1 MKFRKTAFTLVEL
14 LVVVSII
21 SIFAS
26 LLFPAVQKS
35 REAARREACI
45 NNCEQLCLGL
55 HKFENVHGRIP
66 GGNTAPVNSRLTN
79 YFGPQLLLLPYLE
92 QGLAYSN
99 VNLDESIISTQNK
112 LALMAQPPV
121 LLCPSD
127 PHEGHNTITTANPA
141 LLSLGWTNY
150 HSNAGSWSHINGWDG
165 VFGPRLTEE
174 ERNSGGVGGG
184 GELLPLKLSE
194 ITDGL
199 SNTAAFTEVV
209 NGLGYSRARA
219 QKTDCFNL
227 GAPLPS
233 GTLSEVREV
242 LLAKNWV
249 TSSVYHDKV
258 DLNVWRFRG
267 YPFYE
272 GTMWRNWYNPYSRP
286 IHPVGYHQAVTELQ
300 AISSGGSFRLPVAVI
315 RTPL

>member
-1 MKFRKTAFTLVEL
+1 MSFQPPLAGFKIESA
-14 LVVVSII
+14 
-21 SIFAS
+21 
-26 LLFPAVQKS
+26 
-35 REAARREACI
+35 
-45 NNCEQLCLGL
+45 
-55 HKFENVHGRIP
+55 
-66 GGNTAPVNSRLTN
+66 
-79 YFGPQLLLLPYLE
+79 LPYLE

-227 GAPLPS
+227 GSPLPS

-272 GTMWRNWYNPYSRP
+272 GTMWRNWYNHILPPNSPCWVPPSSNGTPSDQFWRIISP
-286 IHPVGYHQAVTELQ
+286 ASSCHPDAVVMGLCDGSVRV
-300 AISSGGSFRLPVAVI
+300 ISDHIDVDVWTAYGTRDGGETF
-315 RTPL
+315 